1 MMPICGWIGTR
12 FLPGNGLNMISTK
25 ASFNLIAGGHGT
37 LLGLINS
44 FIHIIMYSYYL
55 LSSMGPQYQ
64 KYLWWKKH
72 LTAMQMVRISKIR

>member
-1 MMPICGWIGTR
+1 
-12 FLPGNGLNMISTK
+12 MIIHVFAT
-25 ASFNLIAGGHGT
+25 IGGHGT

-55 LSSMGPQYQ
+55 LSSLGPQYQ

-72 LTAMQMVRISKIR
+72 LTAMQMVRNKSNMKINNIIINYY